1 MRKNLFVIVL
11 SFTFLCVGSL
21 KAQNSG
27 GISEKML
34 DDLKKSYTNSPQDKA
49 IRNALNVADINKQ
62 AVNSENATAFNSNF
76 SNQVNIKA
84 VTNQKS
90 SGRCWM
96 FTGMNVLRS
105 KAIRKH
111 HLPADFQ
118 FSQVYTFFYDQLEK
132 SNLFLQAIIDTR
144 KLAIDDQQV
153 QWLFKNPIGDGG
165 QFTGVANLIDKY
177 GLVPAEVMP
186 ETRSSNATSQMSS
199 LIALKLREYGLELRE
214 MGAQKGMTDAK
225 LEARKTE
232 MLQTVYRMLALNFG
246 VPPEKFTWS
255 QRDSKGNI
263 VSTKEYTPK
272 SFAAEFAPE
281 DFSTY
286 YMFMNDPTREYYKVY
301 EIEYDRHVYDGQ
313 NWKFLNLPMEDIA
326 AMAIASIKDSTPI
339 YFSCDVAKFLDREK
353 GFMDMDNYDYASLMG
368 TTFNMDKKQRVQT
381 FASGSSH
388 AMTLVAVDLDADG
401 KPLKWMVENSW
412 GNNYGYKGCLIMTN
426 DWFDNYMFRLV
437 VEKKYIPAKL
447 LKMFDQK
454 PVMLPSWD
462 PMFQPEE

>member
-49 IRNALNVADINKQ
+49 IRNALNVADINEL

-153 QWLFKNPIGDGG
+153 QWLFKNPIGDG
-165 QFTGVANLIDKY
+165 
-177 GLVPAEVMP
+177 
-186 ETRSSNATSQMSS
+186 
-199 LIALKLREYGLELRE
+199 
-214 MGAQKGMTDAK
+214 
-225 LEARKTE
+225 
-232 MLQTVYRMLALNFG
+232 
-246 VPPEKFTWS
+246 
-255 QRDSKGNI
+255 
-263 VSTKEYTPK
+263 
-272 SFAAEFAPE
+272 
-281 DFSTY
+281 
-286 YMFMNDPTREYYKVY
+286 
-301 EIEYDRHVYDGQ
+301 
-313 NWKFLNLPMEDIA
+313 
-326 AMAIASIKDSTPI
+326 
-339 YFSCDVAKFLDREK
+339 
-353 GFMDMDNYDYASLMG
+353 
-368 TTFNMDKKQRVQT
+368 
-381 FASGSSH
+381 
-388 AMTLVAVDLDADG
+388 
-401 KPLKWMVENSW
+401 
-412 GNNYGYKGCLIMTN
+412 
-426 DWFDNYMFRLV
+426 
-437 VEKKYIPAKL
+437 
-447 LKMFDQK
+447 
-454 PVMLPSWD
+454 
-462 PMFQPEE
+462 